1 MAGLATTGSLAQMR
15 ERLQRARDAEHA
27 AFVEKTQGQL
37 QESRDRAVHSSQAK
51 ISVDVVGRGNECGT
65 TGEPGRA
72 EDGAKGRAEP
82 AKSVDL

>member
-1 MAGLATTGSLAQMR
+1 MR

-27 AFVEKTQGQL
+27 AFVEKTQGRL

-51 ISVDVVGRGNECGT
+51 ISVDVVGQGSEG
-65 TGEPGRA
+65 GAAEPGRA

>member
-1 MAGLATTGSLAQMR
+1 MAGLPTTGSLAQMR

-51 ISVDVVGRGNECGT
+51 ISVDVVGRGSEGST
-65 TGEPGRA
+65 AEPARV

>member
-1 MAGLATTGSLAQMR
+1 MAGLPTTGSLAQMR

-27 AFVEKTQGQL
+27 AFVEKTQGLL

-51 ISVDVVGRGNECGT
+51 ISVDVVGGGT
-65 TGEPGRA
+65 AEPGRA